1 MRDLYDLHDL
11 YDLVHVTGLES
22 LYFWIAF
29 ERASSVGS
37 VHIDRNIDRD
47 LCDVCNYWN
56 PNPDIAI
63 CQQSNS
69 YYGGP

>member
-37 VHIDRNIDRD
+37 VHIDRKIDRD
-47 LCDVCNYWN
+47 LCDVCNY
-56 PNPDIAI
+56 
-63 CQQSNS
+63 
-69 YYGGP
+69 